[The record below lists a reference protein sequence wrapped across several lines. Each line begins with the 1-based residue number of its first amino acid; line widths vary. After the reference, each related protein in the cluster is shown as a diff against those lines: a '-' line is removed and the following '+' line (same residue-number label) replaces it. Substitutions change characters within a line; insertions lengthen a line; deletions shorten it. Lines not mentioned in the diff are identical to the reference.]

1 MIHKILQYWLLP
13 SVVISRF
20 VGTAIARPAHRR
32 LATVLMAAAITAL
45 FISIS
50 TPVEAAPKEPT
61 TFAAVPLSTPA
72 PGRMCKPQEFG
83 RMATLSNGKKVRCI
97 RVNPFAFGWVY
108 VRK

>member
-1 MIHKILQYWLLP
+1 MIRKILQNWPLP
-13 SVVISRF
+13 GVVILRF
-20 VGTAIARPAHRR
+20 VGTAVAGPAHRR
-32 LATVLMAAAITAL
+32 MATVLMTAAITAL
-45 FISIS
+45 FISIP

-83 RMATLSNGKKVRCI
+83 RTATLSNGKKVRCI
-97 RVNPFAFGWVY
+97 RVQPFAFGWVY

>member
-1 MIHKILQYWLLP
+1 
-13 SVVISRF
+13 
-20 VGTAIARPAHRR
+20 
-32 LATVLMAAAITAL
+32 MAAAITAL
-45 FISIS
+45 FISIP

-83 RMATLSNGKKVRCI
+83 RTATLSNGKKVRCI
-97 RVNPFAFGWVY
+97 RVHPFAFGWVY